1 MSYLGPKYT
10 PKFAEDYNKLP
21 WYERDLMH
29 CYDWLYYKD
38 MKENPDISKKKK
50 KKAVNFHI
58 LYYRTKQGVT
68 L

>member
-50 KKAVNFHI
+50 
-58 LYYRTKQGVT
+58 RKQ
-68 L
+68 

>member
-50 KKAVNFHI
+50 KESSKLSYLIGQN
-58 LYYRTKQGVT
+58 KG
-68 L
+68 

>member
-10 PKFAEDYNKLP
+10 PKFAGDYNKLP

-50 KKAVNFHI
+50 KESSKLSYLIGQN
-58 LYYRTKQGVT
+58 KG
-68 L
+68 

>member
-1 MSYLGPKYT
+1 MSYLAPKYT

-29 CYDWLYYKD
+29 YYDWLYYKD

-50 KKAVNFHI
+50 KKRKAVNSHI
-58 LYYRTKQGVT
+58 I
-68 L
+68 